1 MTNRTESHTRY
12 TNRGEE
18 ILTLTRS
25 KPFGDVVYVILYVN
39 AEIEEEHRMTVN
51 QANAKLNRFL
61 GRHERQFF

>member
-1 MTNRTESHTRY
+1 MPTRTQSHTRY

-25 KPFGDVVYVILYVN
+25 KPSGDVVYVILYVN
-39 AEIEEEHRMTVN
+39 AEIVEEHRMTLN
-51 QANAKLNRFL
+51 QAHAELARFM

>member
-1 MTNRTESHTRY
+1 MTNRTQSHTRY

-25 KPFGDVVYVILYVN
+25 KPSGDVVYVILYVN
-39 AEIEEEHRMTVN
+39 AEIEEEHSMTLN
-51 QANAKLNRFL
+51 QANAELDRFM